1 VFLIAALPLMLQ
13 ENYLATT
20 SGIFL
25 KQRHRF
31 HYWKIITLAATMS
44 VIVLKYSGIATAIAP
59 T

>member
-1 VFLIAALPLMLQ
+1 MLQ